1 MNECFKRIILDIKDI
16 KKDPIDGVH
25 YFPCEENIMKGKALI
40 FGPSGTPY
48 EHGNFVFHFEFT
60 NQYPYAPPV
69 VTYETNNGMTR
80 FNPNFYRNGKVCLS
94 ILNTWNGEQWS
105 ACQSIRSVLVTLQFT
120 MNEYP
125 LMNEPGIVWD
135 IHYNHIHTYNQLI
148 QYKTIETSIYGYF
161 ENKVSLSEEMYEII
175 KNHFLET
182 KEQICET
189 LRLLSEK
196 YKQSVYIKT
205 SIYQQE
211 ANLDYNGLYQKIS
224 MVNETFFDE

>member
-60 NQYPYAPPV
+60 KQYPYAPPI

-135 IHYNHIHTYNQLI
+135 MHYNHIHTYNQLI
-148 QYKTIETSIYGYF
+148 QYKSIETSIYGYL
-161 ENKVSLSEEMYEII
+161 ENKRSLSDEMYEII

>member
-16 KKDPIDGVH
+16 KKDPIDEVH
-25 YFPCEENIMKGKALI
+25 YFPCEANIMKGKALI
-40 FGPSGTPY
+40 FGPHGTPY

-60 NQYPYAPPV
+60 NQYPYAPPI

-94 ILNTWNGEQWS
+94 ILNTWNGEQCS

-125 LMNEPGIVWD
+125 LVNEPGIVWD
-135 IHYNHIHTYNQLI
+135 MHYSHIQTYNQLI
-148 QYKTIETSIYGYF
+148 QYKSIETSIYGYL
-161 ENKVSLSEEMYEII
+161 ENKRSVSEEMYEVI
-175 KNHFLET
+175 KAHFLET

-189 LRLLSEK
+189 LRLLSET
-196 YKQSVYIKT
+196 YKEPVYIKKN
-205 SIYQQE
+205 IYQQE
-211 ANLDYNGLYQKIS
+211 ATLDYNGLYRKIS
-224 MVNETFFDE
+224 TVNK

>member
-16 KKDPIDGVH
+16 KKDPIEGVH

-40 FGPSGTPY
+40 FGPCGTPY
-48 EHGNFVFHFEFT
+48 EHGNFVFHFEYT
-60 NQYPYAPPV
+60 NQYPYAPPI

-135 IHYNHIHTYNQLI
+135 MHYSHIQTYNQLI
-148 QYKTIETSIYGYF
+148 HYKSIETSIYVYLK
-161 ENKVSLSEEMYEII
+161 NKRSVSEEMYEVI
-175 KNHFLET
+175 KEHFQET

-189 LRLLSEK
+189 LRLLSET
-196 YKQSVYIKT
+196 YKEPVYIKT
-205 SIYQQE
+205 NIYQQE
-211 ANLDYNGLYQKIS
+211 ATLDYNGLYRKIS
-224 MVNETFFDE
+224 MVNK

>member
-60 NQYPYAPPV
+60 NQYPYAPPI

-148 QYKTIETSIYGYF
+148 QYKSIETSIYGYL
-161 ENKVSLSEEMYEII
+161 ENKRSLSEEMYELI
-175 KNHFLET
+175 KAHFLET

-211 ANLDYNGLYQKIS
+211 ANLDYNGLYEKIS